1 MFGPLLVLL
10 RCNRE
15 AGIGNSKQT
24 GGCVPIKLYLQKQAR
39 AYVLWFATA
48 DLDGLR

>member
-1 MFGPLLVLL
+1 MFGALLAL

-15 AGIGNSKQT
+15 AVIGNNKQT

-39 AYVLWFATA
+39 ADVLWFATA